1 MKKKSLLKSAFIFLI
16 FNCAFSYALDFP
28 FVINKAPV
36 LPDVMGYVNQGAP
49 AFGDIDG
56 DGEGEIVVGTA
67 LGSSVGAIYA
77 FEKNGSNVTGFPVT
91 HGYTTRTIVL
101 GDIDNNG
108 TMEII
113 TNKRLS
119 SAGEVY
125 VYKGDGTVYSGWPKS
140 IDHVPASSCAV
151 GDITGD
157 GLAEI
162 IAESYTSLYAWDRN
176 GNLLSGFPFVQPA
189 NDVNS
194 YSAPVLVDLTGDNIR
209 EIVWGSHIL
218 GGGGNVYILKNDGSI
233 LSGWPKPVNWW
244 IYGPPSVGFINNDNV
259 LDIAVGDQV
268 LSASPVDYVYGWI
281 KNGTP
286 LAGFPIGPI
295 NAVNTQILLGDIDN
309 DNMTELIFDDN
320 TSIGGLGKY
329 LAYNHDGTPV
339 NGWPITTQGTSFFY
353 TPMLFD
359 VNRNGILDISGGS
372 NLTTSSST
380 IYLWNTGM
388 NYNPSRIYVRM
399 WQYNPRH
406 NGVFGDTN
414 IVVSITRISSNVPEE
429 FNLYQNY
436 PNPFNPSAKIRFD
449 VPNNR
454 NVTLKIY
461 NSLGKEVNI
470 LINQSL
476 SSGTY
481 ETFWNAQNQP
491 SGVYFYK
498 LTAGDYSVTKK
509 MILVK

>member
-1 MKKKSLLKSAFIFLI
+1 
-16 FNCAFSYALDFP
+16 
-28 FVINKAPV
+28 
-36 LPDVMGYVNQGAP
+36 
-49 AFGDIDG
+49 
-56 DGEGEIVVGTA
+56 
-67 LGSSVGAIYA
+67 
-77 FEKNGSNVTGFPVT
+77 
-91 HGYTTRTIVL
+91 VL

-119 SAGEVY
+119 GAGEVY
-125 VYKGDGTVYSGWPKS
+125 VYKGDGTVYPGWPKS
-140 IDHVPASSCAV
+140 INHVPASSCAV

-157 GLAEI
+157 GFAEI

-176 GNLLSGFPFVQPA
+176 GNPLSGFPFVQPA

-209 EIVWGSHIL
+209 EIVWGTHIL
-218 GGGGNVYILKNDGSI
+218 GGGGNVYILKNDGSM
-233 LSGWPKPVNWW
+233 LAGWPKSVSWW

-259 LDIAVGDQV
+259 LDIAAGDQV
-268 LSASPVDYVYGWI
+268 LSASPVDYVYAWD

-286 LAGFPIGPI
+286 LAGFPIGPL
-295 NAVNTQILLGDIDN
+295 NAVNNQILLGDIDN

-320 TSIGGLGKY
+320 TSSGGFGKY

-339 NGWPITTQGTSFFY
+339 SGWPISTQGTSFFY

-372 NLTTSSST
+372 SSGTSGT
-380 IYLWNTGM
+380 IYLWNTGI
-388 NYNPSRIYVRM
+388 NYNPSRIYIHM

-414 IVVSITRISSNVPEE
+414 VFVGIKPISSEIPGK
-429 FNLYQNY
+429 FNLLQNY
-436 PNPFNPSAKIRFD
+436 PNPFNPVTKIRFAIPNVGDAYMRPVQMVIYD
-449 VPNNR
+449 VLGSEII
-454 NVTLKIY
+454 TL
-461 NSLGKEVNI
+461 VNE
-470 LINQSL
+470 QL
-476 SSGTY
+476 SQGTY
-481 ETFWNAQNQP
+481 EADWDASNHP

-498 LTAGDYSVTKK
+498 LTAGDFTQTRR
-509 MILVK
+509 MILLK